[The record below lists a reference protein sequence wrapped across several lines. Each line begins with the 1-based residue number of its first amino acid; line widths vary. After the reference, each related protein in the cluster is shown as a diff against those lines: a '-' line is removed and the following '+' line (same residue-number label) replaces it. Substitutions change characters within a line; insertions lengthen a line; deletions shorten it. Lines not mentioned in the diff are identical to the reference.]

1 MTFIDAIKSYFKNYG
16 TFKGRARRSEFWLAV
31 VFTTIISLAI
41 SIVAPGHRDIVGGV
55 EFDQNS
61 PLSDLW
67 SLATLLPNL
76 ALVWRRLHDVNK
88 SGGWFFFIFLPIIGW
103 ILLLIQLVKDGQPEA
118 NQFGEP
124 VKETA

>member
-88 SGGWFFFIFLPIIGW
+88 SGGWFFFIFLPVIGW